1 MNTLPFGAMPMKKVL
16 AEWLERLRRRIG
28 ACLRAKGLS
37 WLGTPRRWHRPCG
50 KAMSELPKYFED
62 DQIDT
67 CPFCGQVYPGE
78 EVEGFEEWWAP
89 TECSHMC
96 CLDCTVWT
104 EDVPLCPQCA
114 REESQRNGKPA

>member
-1 MNTLPFGAMPMKKVL
+1 MPMKQTF

-37 WLGTPRRWHRPCG
+37 WHGTLRRGHRPRG
-50 KAMSELPKYFED
+50 EAMSELPKYFEN

-67 CPFCGQVYPGE
+67 CPFCGKVYPGDE
-78 EVEGFEEWWAP
+78 EVEYEEWWAP

-96 CLDCTVWT
+96 CRQCSDWSAGY
-104 EDVPLCPQCA
+104 PLCPQCA
-114 REESQRNGKPA
+114 REESQRNGK